1 MQVSLVGVFI
11 FLMRNNAKQSESFN
25 EKFDKVNQNLDQLED
40 DFREEL
46 TSISDR
52 IDKLTTIL
60 INMATDDAQEAASM
74 MNNINKVNWY
84 ELGGSFSGSRGI
96 RA

>member
-1 MQVSLVGVFI
+1 
-11 FLMRNNAKQSESFN
+11 MRNNAKQSESFN

-46 TSISDR
+46 MSISDR

-74 MNNINKVNWY
+74 MNNINKVN
-84 ELGGSFSGSRGI
+84 
-96 RA
+96 

>member
-46 TSISDR
+46 MSISDR

-74 MNNINKVNWY
+74 MNNINKVN
-84 ELGGSFSGSRGI
+84 
-96 RA
+96 

>member
-1 MQVSLVGVFI
+1 
-11 FLMRNNAKQSESFN
+11 MRNNTKQSESFN

-84 ELGGSFSGSRGI
+84 GLGWSVSGSRGI

>member
-1 MQVSLVGVFI
+1 MSFADLSAQAFLQVSLVGVFI
-11 FLMRNNAKQSESFN
+11 FLMRNNTKQSESFN

-74 MNNINKVNWY
+74 MYNINKVN
-84 ELGGSFSGSRGI
+84 
-96 RA
+96 

>member
-1 MQVSLVGVFI
+1 MSFADLSAQAFLQVSLVGVFI
-11 FLMRNNAKQSESFN
+11 FLMRNNTKQSESFN

-60 INMATDDAQEAASM
+60 INMATDDAQDAASM
-74 MNNINKVNWY
+74 MHNINKVN
-84 ELGGSFSGSRGI
+84 
-96 RA
+96 

>member
-1 MQVSLVGVFI
+1 
-11 FLMRNNAKQSESFN
+11 MRNNQKQSEAFN

-74 MNNINKVNWY
+74 MNNINKVN
-84 ELGGSFSGSRGI
+84 
-96 RA
+96 

>member
-1 MQVSLVGVFI
+1 
-11 FLMRNNAKQSESFN
+11 MRNNTKQSESFN

-46 TSISDR
+46 MSISDR

-74 MNNINKVNWY
+74 MNNINKVN
-84 ELGGSFSGSRGI
+84 
-96 RA
+96 

>member
-46 TSISDR
+46 MSISDR

-74 MNNINKVNWY
+74 MNNINKVNWIWVG
-84 ELGGSFSGSRGI
+84 LIGWLI
-96 RA
+96 AW

>member
-1 MQVSLVGVFI
+1 
-11 FLMRNNAKQSESFN
+11 MRNNQKQSESFN
-25 EKFDKVNQNLDQLED
+25 EKFDKVNENLDQLED

-46 TSISDR
+46 MSISDR

-74 MNNINKVNWY
+74 MNNINKVNWWVG
-84 ELGGSFSGSRGI
+84 LIG
-96 RA
+96 

>member
-1 MQVSLVGVFI
+1 MSFADLSAQAFLQVSLVGVFI
-11 FLMRNNAKQSESFN
+11 FLMRNNTKQSESFN

-46 TSISDR
+46 MSISDR

-74 MNNINKVNWY
+74 MNNINKVN
-84 ELGGSFSGSRGI
+84 
-96 RA
+96 